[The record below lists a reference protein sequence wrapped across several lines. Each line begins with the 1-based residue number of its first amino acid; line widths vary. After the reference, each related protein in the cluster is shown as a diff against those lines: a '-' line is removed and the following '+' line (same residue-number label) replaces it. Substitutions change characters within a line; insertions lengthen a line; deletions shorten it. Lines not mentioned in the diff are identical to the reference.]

1 MLASPGD
8 YKQLNDTLVENQAKV
23 TFKEYKLGH
32 LGLILPKD
40 TSINDDIFY
49 KCLAVNNMGYQG
61 LD

>member
-8 YKQLNDTLVENQAKV
+8 YKQLNEVLVENQANV
-23 TFKEYKLGH
+23 TFNEYKLGH

-40 TSINDDIFY
+40 TKINDDIFN